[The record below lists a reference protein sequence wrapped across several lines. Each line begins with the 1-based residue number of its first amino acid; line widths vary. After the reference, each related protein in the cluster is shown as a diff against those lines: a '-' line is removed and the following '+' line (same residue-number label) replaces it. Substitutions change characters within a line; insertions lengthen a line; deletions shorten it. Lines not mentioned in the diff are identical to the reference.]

1 MNYRLRLKIKEYEI
15 EVEGSEEF
23 IQSEKKYFFEKVLQI
38 DSSDKQS
45 NYAHNDQVDGV
56 VGNPIKETMI
66 TFDPNRDNL
75 ITYTNKFGTPN
86 DLDFVLIAA
95 RYDEIKNNNS
105 SFDNKKIIN
114 WYDDARRKKYS
125 NYSVLITKLIKKG
138 MIMSVNSIES
148 GNSKSYRLTS
158 DGIKYIENY
167 QLNQKKS
174 S

>member
-1 MNYRLRLKIKEYEI
+1 MNYKLRLKIKEYEI

-23 IQSEKKYFFEKVLQI
+23 IQSEKKFFFDNVLQI

-45 NYAHNDQVDGV
+45 DYAHHDQIDQVI
-56 VGNPIKETMI
+56 GNPTKETMI

-75 ITYTNKFGTPN
+75 ITYANKFGTPN
-86 DLDFVLIAA
+86 DFDFVLIAA

-105 SFDNKKIIN
+105 SFDNKKIVK

-125 NYSVLITKLIKKG
+125 NYSALTTKLIKKG
-138 MIMSVNSIES
+138 MIMSVNANVS

-167 QLNQKKS
+167 QLNEK
-174 S
+174 